1 MKKKGEETIRMEAAP
16 GQQQELAVRNQH
28 LPGSVAP
35 SWAGDSGQDGLGT
48 VPRMGHIDIG
58 PCWGQ
63 GLVLGNAV
71 SRQDKGQGLGM
82 GTVALHCAGDSA
94 RAWAW

>member
-1 MKKKGEETIRMEAAP
+1 MEAAP

-48 VPRMGHIDIG
+48 VARMG
-58 PCWGQ
+58 WGQ
-63 GLVLGNAV
+63 CPGWGTLTLG
-71 SRQDKGQGLGM
+71 
-82 GTVALHCAGDSA
+82 HAGA
-94 RAWAW
+94 RDWCWAMQYRDRTRDRA